1 MKVIPFKTRFLPM
14 LLGLAVATPG
24 QAAVVTVGFSGT
36 LSSAENNV
44 YEDPE
49 IPSGNFFKVG
59 QSFSGSFGYDTSS
72 PAYLEGDAAFFDLQK
87 FSIVIGGVDFS
98 DRFIPRQ
105 IFRSSD
111 GGVSFSAGGADQ
123 GGGTSVDLNLG
134 SLFGNY
140 PTAGEL
146 DGKMASFRFDDY
158 YPLGGQVS
166 GSALLNV
173 EGATS
178 AVPEPDA
185 WLLMIVGFGVV
196 GYGIRRRRLLASPEH
211 NALPTLPA

>member
-1 MKVIPFKTRFLPM
+1 MKAIPFKTYFLPM
-14 LLGLAVATPG
+14 LLGLAIASPA
-24 QAAVVTVGFSGT
+24 QAVVITVGFSGA
-36 LSSAENNV
+36 LSSAKNNV
-44 YEDPE
+44 YDDPE
-49 IPSGNFFKVG
+49 IPSGNFFQVG
-59 QSFSGSFGYDTSS
+59 QSFSGSFGYDTGS
-72 PAYLEGDAAFFDLQK
+72 PVYLENDAAFFDLQK

-105 IFRSSD
+105 IFRSSN

-134 SLFGNY
+134 SFFGNY

-146 DGKMASFRFDDY
+146 NGKTASFRFDDY

-166 GSALLNV
+166 GSAFLNTA
-173 EGATS
+173 GSIS

-185 WLLMIVGFGVV
+185 WLLMIIGLGAI
-196 GYGIRRRRLLASPEH
+196 GYGVRRRRHLAYRERATLASP
-211 NALPTLPA
+211 AS